1 MTNQGPDMPDYAT
14 TMRHGTRE
22 RRLRRIWRML
32 PGTPRCKLCHS
43 PLAGPLMPVFRLIGK
58 TPWPNNPHYC
68 RWCFRSIVRNRGG
81 AEIETTLLFADVRGS
96 TGIAERLSPQEFR
109 QLMSRFFEVASDVLV
124 EHEAIVDKFVGD
136 EVVAIFIPALTGN
149 HAAQAVS
156 AGLGLLRA
164 TGHPD
169 EPWLPIGIGVNTG
182 IAYVGAMGSGENV
195 EMTAMGDTVNVAARL
210 GGSAGSG
217 ELLVSAASAEAA
229 GIEGSSVERRR
240 LALRGKSEPT
250 DVLVLQAGRSST
262 P

>member
-1 MTNQGPDMPDYAT
+1 MTNPRPGMPDYAT
-14 TMRHGTRE
+14 MMRHGTRQ
-22 RRLRRIWRML
+22 RRLRRFWRML
-32 PGTPRCKLCHS
+32 PGTPRCKLCHG
-43 PLAGPLMPVFRLIGK
+43 PLAGPLLPVFRLMGK

-68 RWCFRSIVRNRGG
+68 RWCFRSIVKNRGG

-156 AGLGLLRA
+156 AGIALLRA

-169 EPWLPIGIGVNTG
+169 DPWLPIGIGVNTG

-195 EMTAMGDTVNVAARL
+195 EMTAMGDAVNVAARL
-210 GGSAGSG
+210 GGSAGGG
-217 ELLVSAASAEAA
+217 ELLVSAASAAAA
-229 GIEGSSVERRR
+229 GVDGSAVERRR

-250 DVLVLQAGRSST
+250 DVVVLLAGRPSS

>member
-1 MTNQGPDMPDYAT
+1 
-14 TMRHGTRE
+14 
-22 RRLRRIWRML
+22 
-32 PGTPRCKLCHS
+32 
-43 PLAGPLMPVFRLIGK
+43 MPVFRLIGK

-217 ELLVSAASAEAA
+217 ELLVSAASAAAA
-229 GIEGSSVERRR
+229 GIEGSAVERRR